1 MAAALVLSDEQR
13 RTLAAIADAAYGAH
27 DDETVEEVRAMLPE
41 GAPEWQKERLAFFC
55 KTRFSDLPGAVDALA
70 DQFSTVL
77 SKTNL
82 DSISLTLKLLSTRAG
97 TLILTGYATSFAD
110 LSAEQREAV
119 LQSWRVSR
127 LALLRQAFRAFV
139 SVTLFV
145 AYNLYDDVILATGY
159 PAGGDE
165 KRFADPDRL
174 RSHHPFQFERIEQPY
189 QVFETDT
196 LVVGSGAGGGVV
208 AAELASKGWK
218 VLVVEKGEY
227 VKPDDMAG
235 TQREGFRRL
244 YESGGLMATEDGG
257 LNLLAGSTFGG
268 GTTVN
273 WSASLRPQ
281 NFLREQWAKQ
291 HDLPHFL
298 SPDFAD
304 SVETVCKRMGV
315 SDEHSEHN
323 AANRILVDGCLK
335 LGYPVS
341 KIPQNTAGHAHPC
354 GFCGFGCPFTEKQG
368 GTVVWLREAAENGA
382 KFLTE
387 TTVERLLF
395 ASSPSASSPTVDTL
409 HRYAPSARRKHC
421 IGALVRDRDGKV
433 AIVRARQAVVV
444 SAGSLHSPAILMRS
458 GLTSPRIGQ
467 NLHLHPV
474 VYITGLYDTPIKPW
488 EGAIMTAV
496 TTVQENWDGTHH
508 GVKIEVMMSFPGGK
522 SATCTSWTSSKE
534 HKMVMAQYANSCTLI
549 AIARDKE
556 GGRIVLDATGHPRT
570 EYSLSSYDSQSLTR
584 GAIACAEIHLISGAR
599 RICTTQ
605 VDVEDYVPQD
615 GHAYLAD
622 ERWKEWVR
630 KVEKA
635 GIQQGRCALA
645 SAHQMGSCQMGAKP
659 SSSVVDPRGRVW
671 GTEGLYVADA
681 SVMPTASGVNPMI
694 TNMALSHSISRF
706 IDEDARAA
714 AAQPAKAHL

>member
-433 AIVRARQAVVV
+433 AI
-444 SAGSLHSPAILMRS
+444 
-458 GLTSPRIGQ
+458 
-467 NLHLHPV
+467 
-474 VYITGLYDTPIKPW
+474 YITGLYDTPIKPW

-681 SVMPTASGVNPMI
+681 VSL
-694 TNMALSHSISRF
+694 NMALSHSISRF